1 MSARLPITRED
12 AVNGIDLNRPPILRM
27 SCSLFRL

>member
-1 MSARLPITRED
+1 MSARLPMTREED
-12 AVNGIDLNRPPILRM
+12 VKGRILNNPPILRM